1 MCNNCPSRRR
11 RFSPPFSIACTSQ
24 NHRTRVLSFSM
35 CGIGWK
41 TRESFNECRQH
52 DGHITP
58 YVYYMMECTCVT
70 TARVKSNRAYFEK
83 FHRTGLWVVRE
94 QSFKA
99 GVGRFFT
106 HSSLRKL
113 RSQSHMLN
121 IVSPEPA
128 RSFSPSTG
136 FLVIAETSPQ
146 SDHFK
151 WEPPPR
157 SGRYRF
163 FQRPPWSW
171 KIFQKSA
178 RFAPP
183 QCAVFKE
190 YIVCYL

>member
-1 MCNNCPSRRR
+1 MS
-11 RFSPPFSIACTSQ
+11 S
-24 NHRTRVLSFSM
+24 TRWAHYTL
-35 CGIGWK
+35 CLL
-41 TRESFNECRQH
+41 
-52 DGHITP
+52 
-58 YVYYMMECTCVT
+58 YMMECTCVT

-94 QSFKA
+94 QSFRV
-99 GVGRFFT
+99 GVGRFPT

-151 WEPPPR
+151 WEPTPR

-163 FQRPPWSW
+163 FQRHLGVGKFSKRVLDLRPL
-171 KIFQKSA
+171 SA
-178 RFAPP
+178 RFS
-183 QCAVFKE
+183 KN
-190 YIVCYL
+190 I